1 MADQPLM
8 DRLRT
13 WMSERQLPLTP
24 QRLAVADVL
33 FSSGRHLSA
42 EQLIDALAKRGLKVG
57 TATVYRTIDV
67 LLESGLIEERD
78 RGEGF
83 RRFEPTRDLPHHE
96 QLLCTTCGRVEE
108 FRDAALERVTRRVAD
123 SHGFERER
131 HRLVIYG
138 TCGDCRQT
146 AATAA
151 TSAAVAKGPKAA
163 RS

>member
-1 MADQPLM
+1 M

-13 WMSERQLPLTP
+13 WMRERQLPLTP
-24 QRLAVADVL
+24 QRLAVAELL
-33 FSSGRHLSA
+33 FSAQRHLSA
-42 EQLIDALAKRGLKVG
+42 EELIDALARRGVKVG

-83 RRFEPTRDLPHHE
+83 RRFEPKRDLPHHE
-96 QLLCTTCGRVEE
+96 QLLCTACGRVEE
-108 FRDAALERVTRRVAD
+108 FRETSLDRLTRRVAGA
-123 SHGFERER
+123 HGFERER

-138 TCGDCRQT
+138 KCTDCRR
-146 AATAA
+146 AAV
-151 TSAAVAKGPKAA
+151 SAAAGS